1 MLNAS
6 NIFTLLK
13 SAEQILK
20 SNNIPEPETDAEVL
34 LADVL
39 NVKRGQLSLI
49 RTNPVGQESFDKYK
63 NYISK
68 RITRQPVAYILGKTE
83 FMGLNFI
90 VNEDV
95 LIPRQETEILVEEV
109 LNRIK
114 INKYSEILDMCAG
127 SGCIAVSV
135 AKYANV
141 CVTASDISLKAVD
154 VARKNAEINNV
165 SGKINFIAGDMF
177 FNIPAKK
184 FDIIIS
190 NPPYIAEK
198 EFDNL
203 AKELSF
209 EPRTALVADEDGLF
223 FYRQIAQNS
232 KKYLN
237 KNGLIIVEL
246 NANIPE
252 LITEIFSGAGYKKI
266 KILNDYAGLKR
277 VLVTKNG

>member
-20 SNNIPEPETDAEVL
+20 SNDIPEPETDAEVL

-39 NVKRGQLSLI
+39 NVKRGQLPLI
-49 RTNPVGQESFDKYK
+49 RTNPVSPDSFNKYK

-83 FMGLNFI
+83 FMGLDFI
-90 VNEDV
+90 VTEDV

-114 INKYSEILDMCAG
+114 INKYSEILDMCTG
-127 SGCIAVSV
+127 SGCIAVSA

-141 CVTASDISLKAVD
+141 YVTASDISLKAAD

-165 SGKINFIAGDMF
+165 SDRINFIAGDMF

-184 FDIIIS
+184 FDIIVS

-198 EFDNL
+198 EFNKL
-203 AKELSF
+203 EKELSF
-209 EPRTALVADEDGLF
+209 EPRNALVADEDGLF
-223 FYRQIAQNS
+223 FYRRIAQNS

-237 KNGLIIVEL
+237 QNGLIIVEL
-246 NANIPE
+246 NATIAE
-252 LITEIFSGAGYKKI
+252 LITEIFSAAGYKTI